1 MWRKIDVIRIN
12 AYAVKVRCG
21 MPLDDVPQKYRD
33 AVRELM
39 EAQ

>member
-1 MWRKIDVIRIN
+1 MWSKIDVIRIN
-12 AYAVKVRCG
+12 AYAVKVRGG
-21 MPLDDVPQKYRD
+21 MRLDDVPQKYRE